1 MLKNFISCCLTQV
14 KEKLTP
20 LRREEKCLG
29 LAVVDDHDVAAVVIF
44 EALLV
49 VVDTVVI
56 VVDEQ
61 FLLLYLEDV
70 ITASLI
76 GVDQDKFVVNCVV
89 YGVVVTAAVGVGIVA
104 TSHYCFK
111 RQKHFD
117 VFDVFC

>member
-1 MLKNFISCCLTQV
+1 M

-49 VVDTVVI
+49 VVVVI

-61 FLLLYLEDV
+61 FLRLYLVDV

-89 YGVVVTAAVGVGIVA
+89 YGVAVGVGIVA
-104 TSHYCFK
+104 TNHYCLK
-111 RQKHFD
+111 RQKHLN
-117 VFDVFC
+117 VF

>member
-1 MLKNFISCCLTQV
+1 M
-14 KEKLTP
+14 KEKLAT
-20 LRREEKCLG
+20 LRRQEKCLG
-29 LAVVDDHDVAAVVIF
+29 LAGVDDHDVAVAAVVIF

-56 VVDEQ
+56 VVDEK
-61 FLLLYLEDV
+61 FLLLYLVDV
-70 ITASLI
+70 NTASLV
-76 GVDQDKFVVNCVV
+76 GVDQDKFVANCVV
-89 YGVVVTAAVGVGIVA
+89 YGVAVGVGIVA